1 MTLIELLF
9 LSISLIGFYTYFKI
23 KVSLKNTNNS
33 FMEKEAARILFKD
46 CEANLDYEPEGRF
59 YKRAIALIK
68 DKKNNKYN
76 LISQAKI
83 CENGLN

>member
-1 MTLIELLF
+1 MTLIELFF

-46 CEANLDYEPEGRF
+46 CEAN
-59 YKRAIALIK
+59 KRCLSCIFNIYFFIFFIK
-68 DKKNNKYN
+68 FLYTHN
-76 LISQAKI
+76 
-83 CENGLN
+83 

>member
-1 MTLIELLF
+1 MGNIDNTKK
-9 LSISLIGFYTYFKI
+9 TYK
-23 KVSLKNTNNS
+23 
-33 FMEKEAARILFKD
+33 EKKF
-46 CEANLDYEPEGRF
+46 
-59 YKRAIALIK
+59 K